1 MFVRWKR
8 RKALEGDSL
17 DAVIV
22 ENQRDGQR
30 VRQRVVCYLGSIH
43 ERAATEQRA
52 RVNFWRGAS
61 KRLNGLNLARP
72 ARKRLEAKLSETI
85 EYTGPRETARYEA
98 AAYRRIEAI
107 YTRA

>member
-8 RKALEGDSL
+8 RKALAGDSL
-17 DAVIV
+17 DAAVV
-22 ENQRDGQR
+22 ENRRDGQR

-43 ERAATEQRA
+43 ERTKAEQRD
-52 RVNFWRGAS
+52 RVLFWRSAS
-61 KRLNGLNLARP
+61 RKLDGLNLARP
-72 ARKRLEAKLSETI
+72 ARKRIEAKLSQTI
-85 EYTGPRETARYEA
+85 EYAGPREIARYEA